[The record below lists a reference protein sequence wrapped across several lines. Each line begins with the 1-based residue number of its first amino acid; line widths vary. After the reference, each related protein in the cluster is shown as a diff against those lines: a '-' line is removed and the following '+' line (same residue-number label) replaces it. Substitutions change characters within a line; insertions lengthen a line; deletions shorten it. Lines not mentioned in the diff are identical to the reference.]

1 MTSNIFKGLALLS
14 LLASCSA
21 DETVG
26 LASGYGDNAGNAI
39 YMGNTNSSGVVAVLA
54 SDETGATFSAT
65 PRLAHRAESDVTVT
79 VAVDEETLAQY
90 NKANNLSVIP
100 INPEDVTLT
109 NAEGQEAKGRITA
122 TIKAGEVMTTIAG
135 KLSSL
140 DPEKYPYSGR
150 YAVPLKIV
158 AVGGPSRVESSV
170 PTKIAQGGNPRLLSS
185 PLTTIVNL
193 NRKIKT
199 SVLHVTSTTGD
210 GHGYTMYMQPKVPYT
225 TEMSEW
231 TLQYIAQF
239 NYLGNNNQT
248 TASLGGSNGF
258 YNRISPGMGLQ
269 VKSEGRDGEDTWTLK
284 PAKTGEWM
292 HVSYVYRKN
301 GLVGHLTIYLNG
313 EAQRSFV
320 TSLLYPG
327 NGGGWGFGNVN
338 LRDYY
343 LRELRFWNRA
353 LTPAEIQDKLYLP
366 EDPNA
371 EGLEAYFP
379 FTKESFDEDSQKF
392 TDLTGKWTWSWADK
406 IVSNEVFV
414 TKNIIENVVFPAKSF
429 VTEE

>member
-199 SVLHVTSTTGD
+199 SVLHVTTTSGD
-210 GHGYTMYMQPKVPYT
+210 HGYTMYMQPKEAYT

-239 NYLGNNNQT
+239 DNLSRNNMT
-248 TASLGGSNGF
+248 TASLGGSAGF

-269 VKSEGRDGEDTWTLK
+269 VKSENRDGEDTWTLK

-292 HVSYVYRKN
+292 HVSYVYRKS
-301 GLVGHLTIYLNG
+301 GLVGHLTVYLNG

-327 NGGGWGFGNVN
+327 NGGGWGFGNNN
-338 LRDYY
+338 LNNYY

-379 FTKESFDEDSQKF
+379 FSKESYNEDTRTF
-392 TDLTGKWTWSWADK
+392 TDLTGKWTWSLAEK
-406 IVSNEVFV
+406 LLNGQASINYHIV
-414 TKNIIENVVFPAKSF
+414 ENVVFPAKSF